1 MLAKI
6 GRFVK
11 ANEAEIV
18 LFVAVALVSLLSFS
32 VGYITAREEIRQ
44 PIEIMKQK

>member
-11 ANEAEIV
+11 ANQTEIV
-18 LFVAVALVSLLSFS
+18 LALAVILISLLSFS
-32 VGYITAREEIRQ
+32 LGYLSAKNDNKQEIR
-44 PIEIMKQK
+44 IEKN